1 MCVMKVLVLQGGP
14 LSDLVS
20 SSGEITNMT
29 VPLLFQ
35 GLLAEKK
42 TGTMVF
48 TRDPVVKK
56 VYVAKEMFSSPL
68 PT

>member
-1 MCVMKVLVLQGGP
+1 M
-14 LSDLVS
+14 SDLVS

-42 TGTMVF
+42 TGTIIF
-48 TRDPVVKK
+48 ARDPVVKK
-56 VYVAKEMFSSPL
+56 VYIAGGDVFFASSNL
-68 PT
+68 S